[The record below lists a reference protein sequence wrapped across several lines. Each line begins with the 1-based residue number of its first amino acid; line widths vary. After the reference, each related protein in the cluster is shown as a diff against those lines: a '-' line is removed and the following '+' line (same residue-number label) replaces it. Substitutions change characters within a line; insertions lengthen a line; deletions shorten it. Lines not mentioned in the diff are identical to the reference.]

1 MQPLRLLNNVQKA
14 RLLHSLLSEEI
25 PGFLTYLKEMA
36 ETVINNQEELKKDWK
51 DQMFGVDFWLELA
64 EEARKRLAKYS
75 KDLAKSAGVFSDQLF
90 DGYNAIFTAHAL
102 NQYVLSDTEM
112 DVKFK
117 QAVTLLFT

>member
-1 MQPLRLLNNVQKA
+1 MQPLKLLNNVQKA

-25 PGFLTYLKEMA
+25 PGFLAYLKEMA
-36 ETVINNQEELKKDWK
+36 ETVIAQQEELKKDWK
-51 DQMFGVDFWLELA
+51 DQMFGAGFWIELA
-64 EEARKRLAKYS
+64 EQAQKTLAKYP

-102 NQYVLSDTEM
+102 TQYILTDSEM